1 MQQPIANSQIRW
13 QDQLQP
19 QKFSFAKFELKLL
32 AEQELHL
39 PTYKGSALRGGFG
52 NVFRNICC
60 TTKKQDCA
68 FCILKENCAYSYV
81 FETPQSG
88 LVNVDQTADN
98 YPHPFVIEPP
108 MDNCHT
114 YSIGEALTF
123 NLILFG
129 KSISFLPY
137 FIYSFD
143 SLGRIGL
150 GKGRGKYKL
159 QQVFAFDNLFSD
171 DKLQIYNSQSQ
182 ILSGNFKTWKFEDIF
197 NYDQENFESLQINFL
212 TPTRIVVKKKPIQ
225 KITFELFIRTLLR
238 RISWLGKIHCEG
250 EWQLPYHEIISSARE
265 NVSVIEDNTFWTDWE
280 RYSTRQNR
288 RMKLGGITGEI
299 TFKGNIKPFL
309 ALILL
314 GEYAH
319 LGKNTTFGLGKYVV
333 HL

>member
-13 QDQLQP
+13 QDQLKI
-19 QKFSFAKFELKLL
+19 QKFSFAKFEIKLV
-32 AEQELHL
+32 AEQEINL
-39 PTYKGSALRGGFG
+39 PKYKGSALRGGFG

-60 TTKKQDCA
+60 TTKKQDCTV
-68 FCILKENCAYSYV
+68 CILKENCAYSYV

-88 LVNVDQTADN
+88 LVNVAHTADN

-108 MDNCHT
+108 LDNCDT
-114 YSIGEALTF
+114 YSTGDILTF

-150 GKGRGKYKL
+150 GRGRGKYKL
-159 QQVFAFDNLFSD
+159 QQVSAFDNLFSD
-171 DKLQIYNSQSQ
+171 EKLQIYDSQSQ
-182 ILSGNFKTWKFEDIF
+182 TLNGNFKIWKFEDIL
-197 NYDQENFESLQINFL
+197 NNDQEDFESFQINFL

-238 RISWLGKIHCEG
+238 RISWLGKIHCDG

-265 NVSVIEDNTFWTDWE
+265 NVSVADDLTKWTDWE
-280 RYSTRQNR
+280 RYSTRQKQ
-288 RMKLGGITGEI
+288 RMKLGGITGNVS
-299 TFKGNIKPFL
+299 FKGDIKPFFP
-309 ALILL
+309 LILL

-319 LGKNTTFGLGKYVV
+319 LGKNTTFGLGKYK
-333 HL
+333 LS